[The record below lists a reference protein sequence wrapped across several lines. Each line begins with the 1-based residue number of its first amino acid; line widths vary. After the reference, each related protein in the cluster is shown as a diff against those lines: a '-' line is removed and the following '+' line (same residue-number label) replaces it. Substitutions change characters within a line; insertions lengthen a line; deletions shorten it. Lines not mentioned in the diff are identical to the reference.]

1 MKTASTLLIQRRRQA
16 GFLLPTMAIVVVLIA
31 LIAGLIL
38 QQYADE
44 RASAMGDERA
54 ELVGARLAAF
64 DDAAKTYVT
73 TFFTQIQRQQQAQ
86 RNGYAVPAARVQAPT
101 TADLVGLGMLRS
113 EDATEFVYNGRAIG
127 FTLQLTVP
135 SSGCTIPNCNVQSFV
150 VSTQPMVELRDQSVV
165 DVRRASIA
173 AAAASPGRAGVSLP
187 ESPTAFVSKDGAHV
201 AMNTSGVAG
210 LIGIK
215 NGYDSSGFL
224 EFARRDGSLPMTGDI
239 NMQDDSGARHG
250 IRNASDVATQTVT
263 AAGRVKTGEF
273 LDLDGPIQ
281 VEGTPCEKEGLVA
294 RGVGGLLLS
303 CQSGRWKLA
312 QGSEGKGMSGIWSN
326 YKGMT
331 ASCYTMAGAYN
342 GTYTASVS
350 TTGQLTLSIVNTRGI
365 TQALCTNIP
374 FCGGPNFY
382 VSFNTYGVTGYYLGS
397 TNDDGGATQAFTCSQ
412 NFPAF

>member
-1 MKTASTLLIQRRRQA
+1 MNTASTLLAQRRGRRQA
-16 GFLLPTMAIVVVLIA
+16 GFLLPTMAIVIVLIV

-38 QQYADE
+38 QRYAE
-44 RASAMGDERA
+44 EQASAMGDERA
-54 ELVGARLAAF
+54 ALVGARLAAF

-101 TADLVGLGMLRS
+101 AADLVGLGMLRAEEAS
-113 EDATEFVYNGRAIG
+113 EFVYNGRAIG
-127 FTLQLTVP
+127 FSVQLTVP
-135 SSGCTIPNCNVQSFV
+135 STGCTIPNCNVQSFV

-201 AMNTSGVAG
+201 AMNSSGVAG

-239 NMQDDSGARHG
+239 NMLDDSGARHG

-294 RGVGGLLLS
+294 RGVGGMLLS
-303 CQSGRWKLA
+303 CQSGLWKKA
-312 QGSEGKGMSGIWSN
+312 QGSGGTGIQGAMAPFR
-326 YKGMT
+326 GMT
-331 ASCYTMAGAYN
+331 ASCGYIY
-342 GTYTASVS
+342 ASVDMS
-350 TTGQLTLSIVNTRGI
+350 GNFNVYRQRQASQQLLCSNRSPCPGENGETITFTGIGI
-365 TQALCTNIP
+365 EVRIP
-374 FCGGPNFY
+374 GAGG
-382 VSFNTYGVTGYYLGS
+382 GG
-397 TNDDGGATQAFTCSQ
+397 DGESSLDICRAY
-412 NFPAF
+412 FPAS

>member
-1 MKTASTLLIQRRRQA
+1 MNTASTLLAQRRGRRQA
-16 GFLLPTMAIVVVLIA
+16 GFLLPTMAIVIVLFV

-38 QQYADE
+38 QRYAE
-44 RASAMGDERA
+44 EHASAMGDERA
-54 ELVGARLAAF
+54 ALVGARLAAF

-101 TADLVGLGMLRS
+101 AADLVGLGMLRS

-127 FTLQLTVP
+127 FTVQLAVP
-135 SSGCTIPNCNVQSFV
+135 STGCTIPNCNVQSLV

-201 AMNTSGVAG
+201 AMNTSGAAG

-239 NMQDDSGARHG
+239 NMLDDSGARHG

-281 VEGTPCEKEGLVA
+281 VEGTPCEKRGLA
-294 RGVGGLLLS
+294 ASDAGGLLLS
-303 CQSGRWKLA
+303 CQSGIWRKA
-312 QGSEGKGMSGIWSN
+312 QGSGGTGIQGAMAPFR
-326 YKGMT
+326 GMT
-331 ASCYTMAGAYN
+331 ASCGYIY
-342 GTYTASVS
+342 ASVDMS
-350 TTGQLTLSIVNTRGI
+350 GNYRIYRNGGLQ
-365 TQALCTNIP
+365 CTNRTPCIADMGETITFNGIGIEVRIP
-374 FCGGPNFY
+374 GSGG
-382 VSFNTYGVTGYYLGS
+382 GG
-397 TNDDGGATQAFTCSQ
+397 DGETSLDICRAY
-412 NFPAF
+412 FPAS

>member
-31 LIAGLIL
+31 LIAGLLL

-135 SSGCTIPNCNVQSFV
+135 SSGCTIPNCNVQSLV

-201 AMNTSGVAG
+201 ALNTSGAAG

-263 AAGRVKTGEF
+263 ASGRVKTGEF

-281 VEGTPCEKEGLVA
+281 VEGTPCEKRGLA
-294 RGVGGLLLS
+294 ASDAGGLILS
-303 CQSGRWKLA
+303 CQSGRW
-312 QGSEGKGMSGIWSN
+312 
-326 YKGMT
+326 
-331 ASCYTMAGAYN
+331 
-342 GTYTASVS
+342 
-350 TTGQLTLSIVNTRGI
+350 
-365 TQALCTNIP
+365 
-374 FCGGPNFY
+374 
-382 VSFNTYGVTGYYLGS
+382 
-397 TNDDGGATQAFTCSQ
+397 
-412 NFPAF
+412 